1 MRLEHKKALAKGLP
15 FPILTIAEYLSQD
28 EEGFCWGRRYRLS
41 GYFASITLWAAF
53 CSWILMNV
61 FLCAVPRY
69 GVYSMQVTGI
79 LMLLTDAIY
88 ALLLPGKP
96 LVIPFENQILT
107 FTYGWCF
114 WAVLFGGLIAVA
126 VGAMVLIFDILF
138 PNKFS
143 TILEID
149 YDTPYRYFV
158 GNDAHLFGHTG
169 GCPHEQ
175 ASPMSSTATDST
187 CCGNSHNSRK
197 SRHLRKMKSDAST
210 STTMSIPIKRNLDLN
225 DRVVSSSNGSTQ
237 TNAKIENNNLLPT
250 TTTVAFSNPAFD
262 AEEDG
267 RTVVVSSS
275 NNNEDAES
283 EDSDVSTT
291 IIDGKRAISLHNFGK
306 FTAQQQLKRGISHQ
320 DKSSSSAQR

>member
-1 MRLEHKKALAKGLP
+1 MKLEHKKALAKGLP

-69 GVYSMQVTGI
+69 GVYTMQVTGV

-88 ALLLPGKP
+88 AVLLPGKP

-107 FTYGWCF
+107 FSYGWCF
-114 WAVLFGGLIAVA
+114 WVVLVGGITGVV
-126 VGAMVLIFDILF
+126 VGAFVLIFDVMF

-169 GCPHEQ
+169 CPHET
-175 ASPMSSTATDST
+175 ASPMSSSATDST

-210 STTMSIPIKRNLDLN
+210 STTMSIPIKRDLN
-225 DRVVSSSNGSTQ
+225 DRTVSSSSSTTQ
-237 TNAKIENNNLLPT
+237 TTAKMENNHLLPT
-250 TTTVAFSNPAFD
+250 VAYNNAAFD
-262 AEEDG
+262 ADEDDSG
-267 RTVVVSSS
+267 RTAVVSSS

-320 DKSSSSAQR
+320 EKSSSAQR